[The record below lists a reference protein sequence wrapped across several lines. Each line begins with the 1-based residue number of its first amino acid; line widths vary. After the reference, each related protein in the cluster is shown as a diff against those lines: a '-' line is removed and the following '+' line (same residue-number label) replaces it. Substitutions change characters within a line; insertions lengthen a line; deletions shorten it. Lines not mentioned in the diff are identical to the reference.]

1 MELDRI
7 MIVCLKCG
15 EEYKLTASLKTQ
27 TLKKLKI
34 DLKEYSKLEIE
45 KKIRGGK
52 KLHLNLSTNL
62 NLVIINQC

>member
-15 EEYKLTASLKTQ
+15 EEYKLTASLKIQ
-27 TLKKLKI
+27 ALKKLKI

-45 KKIRGGK
+45 KKLEEEKIALKPFNKFKFGYY
-52 KLHLNLSTNL
+52 
-62 NLVIINQC
+62 